1 MNKLANIT
9 WSYTGKPD
17 LLVGTQATN
26 IEKLIAFIAGFIGV
40 IILLFYYWKNN
51 FDWTIWQYIIAA
63 IIIYDV
69 LGGVVANSLNSCKR
83 FYHSSFQTFEPS
95 YVKLA
100 MRNMV
105 KKRGTSL
112 KHFFLTTAG
121 LLGFLVLIS
130 YLTR

>member
-1 MNKLANIT
+1 MSNSSTESVNETSTPTAE
-9 WSYTGKPD
+9 KPQD
-17 LLVGTQATN
+17 
-26 IEKLIAFIAGFIGV
+26 
-40 IILLFYYWKNN
+40 
-51 FDWTIWQYIIAA
+51 
-63 IIIYDV
+63 
-69 LGGVVANSLNSCKR
+69 
-83 FYHSSFQTFEPS
+83 S

-121 LLGFLVLIS
+121 LLGFLIGIS